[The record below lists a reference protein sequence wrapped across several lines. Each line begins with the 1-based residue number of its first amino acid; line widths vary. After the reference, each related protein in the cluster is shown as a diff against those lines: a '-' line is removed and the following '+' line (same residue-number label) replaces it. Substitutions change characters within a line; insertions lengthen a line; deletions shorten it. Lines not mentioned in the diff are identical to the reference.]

1 MSSRKILPTKLNLIN
16 LRKQIRLTRTIKRL
30 LENKREVL
38 LIYLREYANEYEK
51 LYSEVSQL
59 LKEVYETYLM
69 GVSAEGIS
77 TVESYANSVPPSLQV
92 KSDLKVLFGVRI
104 PIVKLDENSI
114 QPQPFGDIEVSPY
127 ITKSR
132 DAIAEAFKK
141 ILELVEMESAIR
153 SLSTELRKTQ
163 RLINA
168 IDSYILPYYTSSAKY
183 IKGVLDDRT
192 REEFVRLK
200 MIRKVLQRRRGEN
213 VGNR

>member
-1 MSSRKILPTKLNLIN
+1 MSSRKILPTKINLIN
-16 LRKQIRLTRTIKRL
+16 LRRQIRLTRTIKRL

-38 LIYLREYANEYEK
+38 LIYLREYAAEYER
-51 LYSEVSQL
+51 LYGEVSKV
-59 LKEVYETYLM
+59 LKDVYSTYLL
-69 GVSAEGIS
+69 GVSEEGIS
-77 TVESYANSVPPSLQV
+77 TIERYADSIPASLQV
-92 KSDLKVLFGVRI
+92 KSDIKVLFGVKI
-104 PIVKLDENSI
+104 PIVKLDESSI
-114 QPQPFGDIEVSPY
+114 QPQPFGDIEISPY
-127 ITKSR
+127 IIKSR
-132 DAIAEAFKK
+132 EEMAEVFKK

-153 SLSTELRKTQ
+153 SLTAELRKTQ

-213 VGNR
+213 VGS

>member
-16 LRKQIRLTRTIKRL
+16 LRKQIRLTRNIKRL

-38 LIYLREYANEYEK
+38 LIYLREYAAEYER
-51 LYSEVSQL
+51 LYAEVSQV
-59 LKEVYETYLM
+59 LKDTYTTYLM

-77 TVESYANSVPPSLQV
+77 TIDTYANSIPTSLQV

-114 QPQPFGDIEVSPY
+114 QPQPFGDVEVSPY
-127 ITKSR
+127 IIKSR
-132 DAIAEAFKK
+132 EQIAEAFKK

-153 SLSTELRKTQ
+153 SLSAELRKTQ
-163 RLINA
+163 RLINS

-200 MIRKVLQRRRGEN
+200 MIRKVLQRKRGED
-213 VGNR
+213 VRGR

>member
-132 DAIAEAFKK
+132 DAI
-141 ILELVEMESAIR
+141 
-153 SLSTELRKTQ
+153 STELRKTQ